1 MCKRIVAGKH
11 TAAIALQNKTFV
23 GTDDVFKVKFTDIQP
38 LSGRIN
44 TVDQIRFYI
53 FEHLV
58 RLFKNIDIHH
68 LIGYVVLTKYTDGT
82 GFHPK
87 VDILGHQNIF
97 HLRVFPG
104 QIFGYRQYLM
114 IRFTGRKRFMYLGSL
129 RIASDN
135 KQLTQPLT

>member
-1 MCKRIVAGKH
+1 MMSLKSNSLIS
-11 TAAIALQNKTFV
+11 T
-23 GTDDVFKVKFTDIQP
+23 

-97 HLRVFPG
+97 HLRIFPG

-135 KQLTQPLT
+135 KQLTQPSPKGAPWVNRLSSVIKSSSRTNSRAL